1 MDVSRISGSRSEASS
16 SWSGLDARAPYGRV
30 CDTVGRQ
37 PWSVPRLRLYP
48 RLRLPERGHGQ
59 QGDIVM
65 HILFPSAL
73 YLALSASLPA
83 REQTAVPAPRSGL
96 LTTAYTSRAVG
107 LVEAEGRRATRSN

>member
-1 MDVSRISGSRSEASS
+1 MRYS
-16 SWSGLDARAPYGRV
+16 RAPAVERAS
-30 CDTVGRQ
+30 
-37 PWSVPRLRLYP
+37 PPPLP

-83 REQTAVPAPRSGL
+83 RAQTAVPAPRSGL